1 MATWIRSTTG
11 TLHEFYKHT
20 PAGTH
25 QLISG
30 DSWMV
35 VSYFFF
41 FFASPKHWLGV
52 VTSAACQAS
61 PRMQLGASCL
71 CVRPRLPT
79 PPAYGSWAASKV
91 ASTKGLAPAYSQPRR
106 ESQLHKAAL
115 PHETLAAAILGWV
128 LPSSQSLDSAPKVPA
143 ASASRVLTLP
153 LCQFCGLR
161 PLNLSCV

>member
-1 MATWIRSTTG
+1 MLPQPVGGGSMATWIRRDT
-11 TLHEFYKHT
+11 TLHEFYNYT

-35 VSYFFF
+35 VSCFFS
-41 FFASPKHWLGV
+41 FASPKYWLGV

-91 ASTKGLAPAYSQPRR
+91 ASGKRLAPAYSQPRR

-128 LPSSQSLDSAPKVPA
+128 LPSSPLIRPPKSQPPQ
-143 ASASRVLTLP
+143 LLE
-153 LCQFCGLR
+153 C
-161 PLNLSCV
+161 